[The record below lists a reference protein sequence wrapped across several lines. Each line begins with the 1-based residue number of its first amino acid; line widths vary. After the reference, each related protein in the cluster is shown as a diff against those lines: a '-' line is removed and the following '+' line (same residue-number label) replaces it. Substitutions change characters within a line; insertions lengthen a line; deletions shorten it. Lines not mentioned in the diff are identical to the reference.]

1 MDTREPYILDLA
13 HRGSIQ
19 GVTIL
24 KRKND
29 KGKTAPLCHYFGGVR
44 YALPP
49 TRRWGQAR
57 PLPRD
62 YSYGSRSNPGRC
74 DGQAAVCPQ
83 PKASFNEQ
91 GVDEDCFQCNVW
103 VPVGR
108 GPDGGESV
116 SVYIYTDC
124 MNYVL
129 MGF

>member
-1 MDTREPYILDLA
+1 M
-13 HRGSIQ
+13 
-19 GVTIL
+19 
-24 KRKND
+24 
-29 KGKTAPLCHYFGGVR
+29 
-44 YALPP
+44 
-49 TRRWGQAR
+49 
-57 PLPRD
+57 
-62 YSYGSRSNPGRC
+62 
-74 DGQAAVCPQ
+74 CPQ